1 MMCFKCNL
9 IPFKICCASWIENKS
24 FICSDSCVWASAQ
37 TTIELAPSPS
47 HFYCIVTCGANQLEP
62 IWPPAHL
69 PPHLGLSITAFDA
82 NLNCISPLF
91 PAQQLR
97 FALRDQWRPPV
108 GRTHTY
114 KCNRTHSLAIPCF
127 KPDRLD
133 WRTDSIQ
140 SLNPVFQLSDT
151 GHPPLCFV
159 LSLNH
164 QVLPSLGRSVS
175 VSESSVWTF
184 TPNNLLFENLF
195 ICVVFLNLF
204 FLHCHSAT
212 WGTK

>member
-1 MMCFKCNL
+1 MAIHHTIGNNQTKTKIISIETLFEKGDCFWHRKQFVQFQTNFQTIMMCFKCNL

-24 FICSDSCVWASAQ
+24 FICSDSCVWASPQ

-97 FALRDQWRPPV
+97 FALRDQWRPPR
-108 GRTHTY
+108 G
-114 KCNRTHSLAIPCF
+114 
-127 KPDRLD
+127 
-133 WRTDSIQ
+133 
-140 SLNPVFQLSDT
+140 
-151 GHPPLCFV
+151 
-159 LSLNH
+159 
-164 QVLPSLGRSVS
+164 
-175 VSESSVWTF
+175 
-184 TPNNLLFENLF
+184 ENAY
-195 ICVVFLNLF
+195 I
-204 FLHCHSAT
+204 
-212 WGTK
+212 